1 MQIKLNNTVAVV
13 TGASSGIGAATAKL
27 MAESGATVL
36 AVGRHKDR
44 LAAVAGHS
52 KSIHPVIAD
61 LAKDNDLQKIVGE
74 VAKHGGKIN
83 SLVHAA
89 GHFEN
94 ATFED
99 TPISQLED
107 FFNVHM
113 RAPFLLTQKLVP
125 LMRSKGSIVFYSS
138 IVAHVGFAPYAA
150 YTAAKGGVEAMAR
163 SLAIELAPAIR
174 VNIIAPG
181 FTFTPMMTNQF
192 DVTAGLEDTIRGKT
206 PLGFIGGPEH
216 CAAMSVL
223 LCSDHGSY
231 ISGQTIVIDGGWKN
245 QGFQR

>member
-1 MQIKLNNTVAVV
+1 MDAL
-13 TGASSGIGAATAKL
+13 
-27 MAESGATVL
+27 VL
-36 AVGRHKDR
+36 
-44 LAAVAGHS
+44 
-52 KSIHPVIAD
+52 
-61 LAKDNDLQKIVGE
+61 
-74 VAKHGGKIN
+74 
-83 SLVHAA
+83 AA

-99 TPISQLED
+99 TPVSQLED
-107 FFNVHM
+107 FFNVHV
-113 RAPFLLTQKLVP
+113 RSPFLLTQKLLP
-125 LMRSKGSIVFYSS
+125 HIRSKGSIVFYSS

-192 DVTAGLEDTIRGKT
+192 DVTAGMEETIRGKT

-216 CAAMSVL
+216 CAAMTIL

>member
-1 MQIKLNNTVAVV
+1 MKISLDGMTAVV
-13 TGASSGIGAATAKL
+13 TGASSGIGAATAKM
-27 MAESGATVL
+27 MAESGAKVL

-44 LAAVAGHS
+44 LERVASGS
-52 KSIHPVIAD
+52 KAIHPVVANLVDDAAVETIAREAGK
-61 LAKDNDLQKIVGE
+61 L
-74 VAKHGGKIN
+74 GGRVN
-83 SLVHAA
+83 VLVHAA

-94 ATFED
+94 ATFEE
-99 TPISQLED
+99 TPVSQLED
-107 FFNVHM
+107 FFKVHV
-113 RAPFLLTQKLVP
+113 RAPFLLTQKLLPQVRP
-125 LMRSKGSIVFYSS
+125 KGSIIFYSS

-163 SLAIELAPAIR
+163 SLAIEFAPGIR

-181 FTFTPMMTNQF
+181 FTATPMMTDQF
-192 DVTAGLEDTIRGKT
+192 EVKEGLEEAIRVRT

-223 LCSDHGSY
+223 LCSEHGSY

-245 QGFQR
+245 QGFQA

>member
-1 MQIKLNNTVAVV
+1 MEIKLTNKVAVV
-13 TGASSGIGAATAKL
+13 TGASSGIGAATVKM

-36 AVGRHKDR
+36 AIGRHKDR

-52 KSIHPVIAD
+52 KSIHPVVAD
-61 LAKDNDLQKIVGE
+61 LAKDADLPKIVAE
-74 VAKHGGKIN
+74 VAKHGGKIDA
-83 SLVHAA
+83 LVHTA

-94 ATFED
+94 ATFEE
-99 TPISQLED
+99 TPVAQLEE
-107 FFNVHM
+107 FFNVHV
-113 RAPFLLTQKLVP
+113 RAPFLLTQKLLP
-125 LMRSKGSIVFYSS
+125 SIRSKGSIIFYSS

-181 FTFTPMMTNQF
+181 FTYTPMMTNQF
-192 DVTAGLEDTIRGKT
+192 DVTAGMEDVIRGKT

-216 CAAMSVL
+216 CAAMSIL
-223 LCSDHGSY
+223 LCSDLGSY
-231 ISGQTIVIDGGWKN
+231 VSGQTIVVDGGWKN